1 MANRKKP
8 TIKELHAD
16 MMLNRQA
23 MVNIDNYHRHT
34 GKEVLS
40 LLTHYIDFNK
50 DREKFE
56 KYINLKIKEAKKE
69 VEKEE
74 KEAKSQENKEVTAK
88 EKSEVPVK

>member
-1 MANRKKP
+1 MTYKKKKP

-34 GKEVLS
+34 GREVLS

-50 DREKFE
+50 DRKKFE
-56 KYINLKIKEAKKE
+56 KYINLKLEEAKKE
-69 VEKEE
+69 EE
-74 KEAKSQENKEVTAK
+74 KAKSQENKVVTAK